1 MTSEEFGKILDDIY
15 DKYNDKIQM
24 TVIRARQSN
33 LYSTVKYQRSLVSRL
48 NGILDAFQNEYL
60 NALNKHVKV
69 VAREQVGRF
78 FTETKNTGVNE
89 ARKSAL
95 KKANSYFND
104 KKFYVVNHVGKMK
117 QDIKTALK
125 QDQLTITRHSLLNGV
140 SRKVALEE
148 VRGLL
153 LANTIHTEFVNKV
166 GSRYNSRSYFEMLGR
181 TVISQFGN
189 QVYED
194 VMIENG
200 IDLARISAHGAV
212 DRCRKW
218 ENKIISL
225 TGATPGYPTLHESRE
240 SGDIWHPR
248 CKHFLVPVEV
258 EDGV

>member
-15 DKYNDKIQM
+15 DKYNNKIQM
-24 TVIRARQSN
+24 TIIRARQSDS
-33 LYSTVKYQRSLVSRL
+33 YSTVKYQRSLVSRL
-48 NGILDAFQNEYL
+48 NGILDGFQDEYL
-60 NALNKHVKV
+60 NALKKHVKV

-78 FTETKNTGVNE
+78 FSETKNTGVNE
-89 ARKSAL
+89 ARQAAL

-125 QDQLTITRHSLLNGV
+125 QDQLMITRHSLLNGV
-140 SRKVALEE
+140 SRKVALNE
-148 VRGLL
+148 VRSLL
-153 LANTIHTEFVNKV
+153 LSNTINTEFVNKV

-181 TVISQFGN
+181 TVVSQFGN

-194 VMIENG
+194 VMIESG
-200 IDLARISAHGAV
+200 IDLARISSHGAV
-212 DRCRKW
+212 DRCKRW
-218 ENKIISL
+218 EGKIVSI
-225 TGATPGYPTLHESRE
+225 TGATPGYPTLQESRE

-248 CKHFLVPVEV
+248 CKHFLIPVEV